1 MHKLQVFLF
10 MIGTVVPHSAV
21 AQIPENFKR
30 ENLVAW
36 CIVPFDARNR
46 SPLERAKMLRAEGL
60 KRCAYDWRE
69 HHAATFED
77 EIVQYKNH
85 GIEFFAFWDQHGAAF
100 ELFKKRQLTPQIW
113 KTLTPAPS
121 GKDEKEKIASAVTAM
136 LPIVERTKQ
145 LGCKLGL
152 YNHGGWGG
160 EPKSL
165 VAVCKA
171 LRTKGHDHVGIVYNF
186 HHGHGHIK
194 DFKESLE
201 LMMPY
206 LLSVN
211 LNGMV
216 DLSQPKFK
224 GQRTEKK
231 ILPIGAGDQE
241 RAMIQTLIDCKYAG
255 PIGILGHVA
264 NRDVADVLRENLEGL
279 EWILGQRERPVWL
292 TRSDGSPTKPEKIIK
307 KRRTGTKTSDKY
319 ISSKGAI
326 RCQPKKK
333 LVEFAVNV

>member
-1 MHKLQVFLF
+1 MRKRQILVFVYGVIIPF
-10 MIGTVVPHSAV
+10 SVV
-21 AQIPENFKR
+21 AQIPDNFKR

-36 CIVPFDARNR
+36 CIVPFDAKNR
-46 SPLERAKMLRAEGL
+46 SPLERAKMLRTAGL
-60 KRCAYDWRE
+60 KKCAYDWRDQ
-69 HHAATFED
+69 HVASFED

-85 GIEFFAFWDQHGAAF
+85 GIEFFAFWDQHDTAF
-100 ELFKKRQLTPQIW
+100 ELLKKHNLTPQIW
-113 KTLTPAPS
+113 KTLTPTPS
-121 GKDEKEKIASAVTAM
+121 GKNEPEMIASAIKEM

-145 LGCKLGL
+145 AGCTLGL

-160 EPKSL
+160 EPENL

-171 LRTKGHDHVGIVYNF
+171 FRAQGHDHVGIVYNF

-194 DFKESLE
+194 DFKDSLK

-206 LLSVN
+206 LFSVN

-216 DLSQPKFK
+216 DLSQREFK

-231 ILPIGAGDQE
+231 ILPIGAGDHE

-264 NRDVADVLRENLEGL
+264 DRDVAEVLRENLEGL

-292 TRSDGSPTKPEKIIK
+292 TEPDAAPHKGRTNVKKPIEH
-307 KRRTGTKTSDKY
+307 D
-319 ISSKGAI
+319 
-326 RCQPKKK
+326 
-333 LVEFAVNV
+333 EHE